1 MTFDTQDTTNMRI
14 TVAITQQKLARDM
27 AKLFTS
33 IGNVNEFRNRLE
45 VSWKGNDLGGDIQ
58 KGYLDP
64 KIHNLFAG
72 QQVDVLAELTTI
84 LKLNPWTEI
93 VEFHPGKLVEA
104 CEIYLPV
111 MQKLEASYE
120 EMLKVWIR
128 AIKKYRRIAP
138 QPERDLVAAFA
149 TKVQALRCEN
159 GLIKFHFDGSISRA
173 GYGFVEY
180 DLVHI
185 PLFTKEQRGDEL
197 FVLVPNL
204 DIARGLR
211 AMMKDMMKET
221 READQEREDKRK
233 KSKEGSSE

>member
-1 MTFDTQDTTNMRI
+1 MRI
-14 TVAITQQKLARDM
+14 TVASAQQSLACDM

-33 IGNVNEFRNRLE
+33 IGNVNELRCKLE
-45 VSWKGNDLGGDIQ
+45 LSWKGNDLGGDIQ

-84 LKLNPWTEI
+84 LKLNPWTEL
-93 VEFHPGKLVEA
+93 VDFHPGKLVEA
-104 CEIYLPV
+104 CEIYLPT
-111 MQKLEASYE
+111 MQKLEASYG

-128 AIKKYRRIAP
+128 AIKEYRKIAP
-138 QPERDLVAAFA
+138 QPEPDLIAAFA
-149 TKVQALRCEN
+149 TKVHALRCNN
-159 GLIKFHFDGSISRA
+159 GPIRFCFNGTISKA
-173 GYGFVEY
+173 GGGIIEY
-180 DLVHI
+180 DLVHV
-185 PLFTKEQRGDEL
+185 PFFTKEQLGAEKC
-197 FVLVPNL
+197 VLVPNL

-211 AMMKDMMKET
+211 KMMKDMMRET